1 MSFVCVFIFGIH
13 QIFVVTIK
21 IYINSKHRYLGGLLL
36 EKTTIDGGYENND
49 DPHFD
54 EAKKKGKKTWIW
66 KFSTFV
72 ERPWNLDDGSMYD
85 LVIDHNK

>member
-21 IYINSKHRYLGGLLL
+21 NCINSKHRYLGGLLL
-36 EKTTIDGGYENND
+36 EKTTIDGGYEKKD

-54 EAKKKGKKTWIW
+54 EARKREKKLE
-66 KFSTFV
+66 FENFQH
-72 ERPWNLDDGSMYD
+72 L
-85 LVIDHNK
+85 